1 MTEYGL
7 VVYRPEALT
16 LSVAGVD
23 RVDSLQELWLALHRH
38 HRATA
43 NLQPVVDDSTSWR
56 LRRNL
61 YIDRL
66 EANTAFLVVASIDDR
81 SVGYA
86 MVLVEAGPD
95 DTWPLGNRYA
105 ELYSLSVA
113 PELRRRGIGTR
124 LLDFVDQELNRRGI
138 HDLRVAVMVGNG
150 DAQRLY
156 ERRGLV
162 PAEVVLYRL
171 AASSIKESAPTD
183 VS

>member
-1 MTEYGL
+1 MTEYGPI
-7 VVYRPEALT
+7 VYRPEALT
-16 LSVAGVD
+16 LSVAGAD

-43 NLQPVVDDSTSWR
+43 NLQPMVDDTTSWR
-56 LRRNL
+56 LRRRF

-66 EANTAFLVVASIDDR
+66 EANTAFLVVASLDNQ

-86 MVLVEAGPD
+86 VVLIEAGPD
-95 DTWPLGNRYA
+95 DTWPLGKRHA

-113 PELRRRGIGTR
+113 PELRHRGIG
-124 LLDFVDQELNRRGI
+124 
-138 HDLRVAVMVGNG
+138 
-150 DAQRLY
+150 AQRLY

-171 AASSIKESAPTD
+171 TASSIEEPAPTER
-183 VS
+183 

>member
-1 MTEYGL
+1 M
-7 VVYRPEALT
+7 
-16 LSVAGVD
+16 AGAD

-43 NLQPVVDDSTSWR
+43 NLQPMVDDSTSWR
-56 LRRNL
+56 LRRRF

-66 EANTAFLVVASIDDR
+66 ETKTAFLVVASLDKQ

-86 MVLVEAGPD
+86 MVLIEAGPD
-95 DTWPLGNRYA
+95 DTWPLEKRYA

-113 PELRRRGIGTR
+113 PEHRRRGIGTR
-124 LLDFVDQELNRRGI
+124 LLDFVDQELNRREI
-138 HDLRVAVMVGNG
+138 HDMRVAVMVGNG
-150 DAQRLY
+150 EAQRLY

-171 AASSIKESAPTD
+171 TASSVKESAPTER
-183 VS
+183 